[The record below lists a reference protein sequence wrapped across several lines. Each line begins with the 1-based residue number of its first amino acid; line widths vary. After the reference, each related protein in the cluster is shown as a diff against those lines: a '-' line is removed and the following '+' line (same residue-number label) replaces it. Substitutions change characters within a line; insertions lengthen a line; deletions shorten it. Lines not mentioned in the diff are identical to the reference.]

1 MTDELTPQVLAELRR
16 VLEGK
21 REHLKGENAAERA
34 REGANDTATS
44 DQSIDLLGDRGEVSV
59 DRYAWDGGHQELLD
73 GEDQLAEI
81 TRALAKFGR
90 GTYGD
95 CERCGRPIP
104 LARLRVLPEARY
116 DVVHAAQME
125 GSRQSS
131 SSES

>member
-34 REGANDTATS
+34 REGANNTATS
-44 DQSIDLLGDRGEVSV
+44 DQSIDLLGDRGEISV
-59 DRYAWDGGHQELLD
+59 DRYAWDGGHQRLLD
-73 GEDQLAEI
+73 GEEYLAEI
-81 TRALAKFGR
+81 VRALTKLGR

-104 LARLRVLPEARY
+104 LERLRVLPEARY
-116 DVVHAAQME
+116 DVAHEAQME
-125 GSRQSS
+125 ASRRSSGS
-131 SSES
+131 